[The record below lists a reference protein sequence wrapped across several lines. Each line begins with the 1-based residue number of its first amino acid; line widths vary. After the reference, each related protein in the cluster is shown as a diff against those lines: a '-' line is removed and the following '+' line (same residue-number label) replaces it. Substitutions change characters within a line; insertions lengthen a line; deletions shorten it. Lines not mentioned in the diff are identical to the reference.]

1 MFSLFLNCHNS
12 EQSIWKIRNAV
23 RRSMQLKLPQAQQG
37 FWRFANDWCVNFAGI
52 VSCIGWLV

>member
-23 RRSMQLKLPQAQQG
+23 RRSMQLKLPQAQQVILEI
-37 FWRFANDWCVNFAGI
+37 RE
-52 VSCIGWLV
+52 